1 MSVEDQSTL
10 KWAALLHDI
19 SKRKQPV
26 FHGKDHIHPFTGAV
40 AVLNIFERLGF
51 LQTELKQKLGQ
62 KAHFDKSKFDKVV
75 QLIMDSTH
83 APVE

>member
-1 MSVEDQSTL
+1 MSEEGQSTL

-26 FHGKDHIHPFTGAV
+26 FHGKDHTHPFTGAV

-62 KAHFDKSKFDKVV
+62 NAHFDKNKFD
-75 QLIMDSTH
+75 
-83 APVE
+83 